1 MVFPLVVSGQTL
13 TQFQNGQVADAD
25 EINAN
30 FNALKQAIEA
40 VGLSERIDFSR

>member
-1 MVFPLVVSGQTL
+1 MLSAPLLAQQL

-30 FNALKQAIEA
+30 FNALKQAIDA
-40 VGLSERIDFSR
+40 GGLFSY